1 MVEYH
6 SIQQRGFHN
15 TYDENGKINGFEF
28 RFVPN
33 YYKGLWFTQ
42 CRFGDVTVDG
52 EVYSRDSL
60 IYEYEGL
67 EYSREEMFDLNKY
80 WQFRTPLTVKIP
92 KEGGLAIGYH
102 NVAME
107 FGWVL
112 NYNGALEQEPDG
124 SGLGNMAHMFG
135 THNERKMLLCR

>member
-15 TYDENGKINGFEF
+15 TCDENGNISGFEF

-42 CRFGDVTVDG
+42 CRFGNVTVDD
-52 EVYSRDSL
+52 EVFDRDRL
-60 IYEYEGL
+60 IL
-67 EYSREEMFDLNKY
+67 EYDGIEYTREEMFDLNKY
-80 WQFRTPLTVKIP
+80 WQFRTPLTIKVR
-92 KEGGLAIGYH
+92 KEGGLERGYH
-102 NVAME
+102 NVQME